1 MILQALNGYYERLRT
16 DSSSAIPAFGF
27 SVESV
32 AHCVILAKNG
42 DVVGVHDLRERDGNR
57 VVLKKVVVPKPP
69 KERSG
74 TKAPAYFLWDKSKY
88 VIGCVVD
95 SKGNRQFHTFAFDDF
110 AKRQFELLEGVED
123 MGAKAFSEF
132 VKKRKFGEIPSWAN
146 DDVMSGRFMVFQLDG
161 EPGFLHEREGLRG
174 IWLRHLEKEA
184 PEDIG
189 QCLITGLSGQAI
201 ANTHS
206 QIKNVQGANTAGA
219 ALVSFNATAFESYN
233 KGKGNL
239 NAPVSERAAFAY
251 TTALNHL
258 LAPES
263 PRKLRVGDTTAVFWT
278 EARGEAEKFFNFAM
292 GGKHAEDN
300 DQARRLEG
308 YLSAV
313 AKGKYPEEL
322 GDVETPFFVLGL
334 SPNAARLSVRFWHM
348 GTVGEMAENVG
359 EHYRALALQ
368 RRFDSDPEHPS
379 PWHLLKELAPQ
390 RDSKNMSPLLF
401 GQFVRSVIQGLPYPQ
416 TLLSAAIGRIRADK
430 EVNYLRAAVI
440 KAFLVRNR
448 KQEIPMTLDSTNMD
462 IGYRLGRLFAIVER
476 IQEEA
481 VPGANATVRDRFF
494 ASAAATPARTFPI
507 IVKNAQHGL
516 AKIRKDKPGW
526 AKNLDKA
533 IQEIAGGIDAAT
545 GFPASMPSDK
555 QGMFILGYYQQR
567 QDFYTKK
574 EKNTED

>member
-1 MILQALNGYYERLRT
+1 MILQALNGYYERLLA
-16 DSSSAIPAFGF
+16 DPEVDISEFGF
-27 SVESV
+27 
-32 AHCVILAKNG
+32 G
-42 DVVGVHDLRERDGNR
+42 RQGVHFALTLDRNGNLVGRPLDLRDEKGRPRRIEVPGPVVKASGIRSNFAWDNTGYVLGADEKGKPGRTAQTHAAFKALATTVLDSVDDDGASALRAFLAGWNPAQAAQLPEWETLVGQN
-57 VVLKKVVVPKPP
+57 VV
-69 KERSG
+69 
-74 TKAPAYFLWDKSKY
+74 
-88 VIGCVVD
+88 
-95 SKGNRQFHTFAFDDF
+95 
-110 AKRQFELLEGVED
+110 
-123 MGAKAFSEF
+123 
-132 VKKRKFGEIPSWAN
+132 
-146 DDVMSGRFMVFQLDG
+146 FMLDG
-161 EPGFLHEREGLRG
+161 EPGFLHDRAAFRRA
-174 IWLRHLEKEA
+174 WVCHMEA
-184 PEDIG
+184 ESG
-189 QCLITGLSGQAI
+189 GETGMCLITGQTAPI
-201 ANTHS
+201 PPTHAK
-206 QIKNVQGANTAGA
+206 IKGVAGA
-219 ALVSFNATAFESYN
+219 QTSGASLISFNFDAAKSF
-233 KGKGNL
+233 GKEQNL

-263 PRKLRVGDTTAVFWT
+263 PRKLRVGETTVVFWT
-278 EARGEAEKFFNFAM
+278 EARGEAERFFNFAM
-292 GGKHAEDN
+292 GGRHAED
-300 DQARRLEG
+300 DSLARRLEG

-313 AKGKYPEEL
+313 TKGKYPEEL
-322 GDVETPFFVLGL
+322 GDSRTPFYVLGL
-334 SPNAARLSVRFWHM
+334 SPNAARLSVRFWHV
-348 GTVGEMAENVG
+348 GTVGDMAAHLG

-401 GQFVRSVIQGLPYPQ
+401 GQFVRSVVQGLAYPQ

-448 KQEIPMTLDSTNMD
+448 KQEIPMTLDTTNTD

-481 VPGANATVRDRFF
+481 VPGANATVKDRFF

-526 AKNLDKA
+526 AINLDKA
-533 IQEIAGGIDAAT
+533 IQEIVGGIDAAT

-555 QGMFILGYYQQR
+555 QSMFILGYYQQR

>member
-16 DSSSAIPAFGF
+16 DPEVDISEFGF
-27 SVESV
+27 
-32 AHCVILAKNG
+32 G
-42 DVVGVHDLRERDGNR
+42 RQGVHFALSLDRDGNLVGR
-57 VVLKKVVVPKPP
+57 PLELRDEKGRPLRIEVPGPVVRTVGVVPNFAWDNTGYVLGADEKGKP
-69 KERSG
+69 ER
-74 TKAPAYFLWDKSKY
+74 TAETHAAFKALAATVLDNVDDEGAAALRAFLAGWNPAQSAALPEWENL
-88 VIGCVVD
+88 VGQNVV
-95 SKGNRQFHTFAFDDF
+95 
-110 AKRQFELLEGVED
+110 
-123 MGAKAFSEF
+123 
-132 VKKRKFGEIPSWAN
+132 
-146 DDVMSGRFMVFQLDG
+146 FMLDG
-161 EPGFLHEREGLRG
+161 EPGFLHDRPAFREA
-174 IWLRHLEKEA
+174 WLCHLEN
-184 PEDIG
+184 EDG
-189 QCLITGLSGQAI
+189 AQKGVCLITGQTAPI
-201 ANTHS
+201 PPTHAK
-206 QIKNVQGANTAGA
+206 IKGVAGA
-219 ALVSFNATAFESYN
+219 QTSGASLISFNFDAAKSF
-233 KGKGNL
+233 GKEQNL

-533 IQEIAGGIDAAT
+533 IQEIVGGIDAAT

>member
-1 MILQALNGYYERLRT
+1 M
-16 DSSSAIPAFGF
+16 
-27 SVESV
+27 
-32 AHCVILAKNG
+32 
-42 DVVGVHDLRERDGNR
+42 
-57 VVLKKVVVPKPP
+57 
-69 KERSG
+69 
-74 TKAPAYFLWDKSKY
+74 
-88 VIGCVVD
+88 
-95 SKGNRQFHTFAFDDF
+95 
-110 AKRQFELLEGVED
+110 
-123 MGAKAFSEF
+123 
-132 VKKRKFGEIPSWAN
+132 
-146 DDVMSGRFMVFQLDG
+146 
-161 EPGFLHEREGLRG
+161 
-174 IWLRHLEKEA
+174 RHLEKEA

-189 QCLITGLSGQAI
+189 QCLITGLSGQSI
-201 ANTHS
+201 ANTHP

-263 PRKLRVGDTTAVFWT
+263 SRKLRVGDTTVVFWT
-278 EARGEAEKFFNFAM
+278 EARGEVERFFNFAM
-292 GGKHAEDN
+292 GGRHAED
-300 DQARRLEG
+300 DSLARRLEG
-308 YLSAV
+308 YLSTLV
-313 AKGKYPEEL
+313 KGKYPEEL
-322 GDVETPFFVLGL
+322 GDSRTPFYVLGL
-334 SPNAARLSVRFWHM
+334 SPNAARLSVRFWHV
-348 GTVGEMAENVG
+348 GTVGDMAAHLG

-390 RDSKNMSPLLF
+390 RDSKNISPLLF
-401 GQFVRSVIQGLPYPQ
+401 GQFVRSVVQGPAYPQ

-448 KQEIPMTLDSTNMD
+448 KQEISMTLDTTNTD

-481 VPGANATVRDRFF
+481 VPGANATVKDRFF

-526 AKNLDKA
+526 AINLDKA
-533 IQEIAGGIDAAT
+533 IQEIVGGIDAAT

-574 EKNTED
+574 EKNTEG